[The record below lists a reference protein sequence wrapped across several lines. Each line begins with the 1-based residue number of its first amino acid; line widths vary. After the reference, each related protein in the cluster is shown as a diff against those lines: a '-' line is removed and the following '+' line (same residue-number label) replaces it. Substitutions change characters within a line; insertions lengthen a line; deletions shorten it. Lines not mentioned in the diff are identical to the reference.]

1 MFVIRATV
9 LTFATVK
16 VCNGER
22 RLLPKHKH
30 VNLESGKLRADTRHA
45 AESERAGEPRETHTH
60 THTYRFTPRES
71 ESTGPASER
80 ASGRAGVRERESF
93 TLKHY
98 ATTTT
103 TMRGPR
109 GWSDV
114 RGAGG
119 MTGRWTDGLCVFSW
133 LARVSFTLPKSGKS

>member
-1 MFVIRATV
+1 MFVIRTTV

-60 THTYRFTPRES
+60 THTYSFTPRES
-71 ESTGPASER
+71 DTERERARGQRASER
-80 ASGRAGVRERESF
+80 AGGRTREREF
-93 TLKHY
+93 HIKTLRFY
-98 ATTTT
+98 YDYDAGATRVVGCQGTE
-103 TMRGPR
+103 GY
-109 GWSDV
+109 D
-114 RGAGG
+114 
-119 MTGRWTDGLCVFSW
+119 WTLD
-133 LARVSFTLPKSGKS
+133 

>member
-1 MFVIRATV
+1 MFVIRTTV

-60 THTYRFTPRES
+60 THTHTDSPHERARAR
-71 ESTGPASER
+71 GQR
-80 ASGRAGVRERESF
+80 ASGRADEREREF
-93 TLKHY
+93 HIKTLRY
-98 ATTTT
+98 YYDYDAGATRVVGCQGT
-103 TMRGPR
+103 
-109 GWSDV
+109 
-114 RGAGG
+114 GG
-119 MTGRWTDGLCVFSW
+119 YDWTLD
-133 LARVSFTLPKSGKS
+133 

>member
-1 MFVIRATV
+1 MFVIRTTV

-60 THTYRFTPRES
+60 THTHTDSPHERARAR
-71 ESTGPASER
+71 GQRASER
-80 ASGRAGVRERESF
+80 AGGRERESF

-109 GWSDV
+109 GWSDA

-133 LARVSFTLPKSGKS
+133 LARASFTLPKSGKS